1 MEVVNK
7 TDTFFEELT
16 AALEDNGFISVTISQ
31 PRDKHSR
38 VKNIYFRPVTLKEV
52 EMVHM
57 VIKYPDREE
66 TKNLSHAD
74 FLAFLR
80 LSLDS
85 HFGYAHLLLKEKE
98 GHLLISKRGFAT
110 LKWKKTIID
119 TFQLPVHNKEK
130 TYLVPTDAPYLRP
143 LGITNAGGN
152 VIKEHYKKYKQICR
166 YVELFAPLT
175 EGLEKDK
182 NTVIAD
188 MGCGKGYLTFAMHE
202 YMRDQGFNDLH
213 TTGID
218 IKTDVIDNNNRIAED
233 IGYDGLEFINGTIEA
248 TEKLNPDILIALHAC
263 DTATDDALFYG
274 IQQKSKVI
282 VVAPCCH
289 KQVRKAIGQNELTD
303 SLFRY
308 GIMKER
314 FATDITDL
322 IRANILRYL
331 GYTVKVIEF
340 VGQEHTPKNIM
351 ITAVYTG
358 RKNEAAMAEIRQWM
372 DLYAISS
379 QALLDKIEA
388 AGL

>member
-1 MEVVNK
+1 MEPINK
-7 TDTFFEELT
+7 TDIFFEELGSSLLQD
-16 AALEDNGFISVTISQ
+16 AFISVTISQ
-31 PRDKHSR
+31 PRDKFSK
-38 VKNIYFRPVTLKEV
+38 VKNIYFRPVILRE
-52 EMVHM
+52 EHMVHM
-57 VIKYPDREE
+57 VIKYSDKEE
-66 TKNLSHAD
+66 TKNLSHSD
-74 FLAFLR
+74 FLAFLK
-80 LSLDS
+80 LSLDN

-98 GHLLISKRGFAT
+98 GHLLISKRGFST

-119 TFQLPVHNKEK
+119 AFQLPVHNKEK
-130 TYLVPTDAPYLRP
+130 SYLVPTDAPYLRP

-182 NTVIAD
+182 KTVIAD

-202 YMRDQGFNDLH
+202 YMKEQGFTKLE
-213 TTGID
+213 TKGID
-218 IKTDVIDNNNRIAED
+218 IKTEVIDNNNRIAED
-233 IGYDGLEFINGTIEA
+233 IGYDGLHFINGTIDSTQE
-248 TEKLNPDILIALHAC
+248 LQPDILIALHAC
-263 DTATDDALFYG
+263 DTATDDALYYG
-274 IQQKSKVI
+274 IRQKAKVI

-289 KQVRKAIGQNELTD
+289 KQVRKAIGKNDLTD

-331 GYTVKVIEF
+331 GYQVKVIEF

-351 ITAVYTG
+351 ITAVFTG
-358 RKNEAAMAEIRQWM
+358 QKNEAAMAEIRQWM
-372 DLYAISS
+372 DLYAIES
-379 QALLDKIEA
+379 QALLEKIEQ
-388 AGL
+388 